1 MIRYRLFAFD
11 SWGRIDRGFEHSCNN
26 DDEAIQYAGSLLDMH
41 TAEIEI
47 MRDRKVIAHVRLQDG
62 KVAVIPAL

>member
-11 SWGRIDRGFEHSCNN
+11 PWGRIDRGFEHRCNN
-26 DDEAIQYAGSLLDMH
+26 DDEAIRYAGSLLDVH

-47 MRDRKVIAHVRLQDG
+47 MRDRTVIAHVRLQDG